1 MQVRAELRK
10 TFSTRL
16 WWALL
21 IPVAA
26 LSVLLHLFGGLFSGA
41 LGSGAL
47 DSGATGP
54 GAGAAPPLLLFPL
67 AAALA
72 LASVFAAVAG
82 IVASAGEFRHR
93 TITTSYLTARSR
105 GTVLLAS
112 MAAGGLVGAL
122 YAVATALVGVP
133 VGLLGGATVPGTGAL
148 LAVAGI
154 GVVVCAL
161 WGALGVALGTLTG
174 NQVGALVGALVYLL
188 FGELLLSSLLN
199 GAEAAAVRPVTSFL
213 PGNAGDIA
221 LYDIPAE
228 LLGGAGSGLVE
239 GLAGVTAPPPWWA
252 ALLVLAA
259 WTAVVAAA
267 ARLVGGRRDIT

>member
-1 MQVRAELRK
+1 MSGMQVRAELRK

-47 DSGATGP
+47 GP
-54 GAGAAPPLLLFPL
+54 GAGGAPPLLLFPL

-72 LASVFAAVAG
+72 LASVFATVAG

-93 TITTSYLTARSR
+93 TVTTTYLTSRGR

-112 MAAGGLVGAL
+112 MAASGLVGAL
-122 YAVATALVGVP
+122 YAATTALVGVP
-133 VGLLGGATVPGTGAL
+133 VGLLGGATVPGVGPL

-161 WGALGVALGTLTG
+161 WGALGAALGTLTG

-199 GAEAAAVRPVTSFL
+199 DAEAAAVRPVTSFL

-228 LLGGAGSGLVE
+228 LLSGAGSGLVE

-259 WTAVVAAA
+259 WTAAAAAA